1 MRKNALIYELQ
12 RKRSEKMTNFYL
24 KRQGA
29 RIRDNRFKRS
39 NCAHLFL
46 GKKERYL
53 SSQFSFLYPSHAPT
67 KKTANNNPLF

>member
-1 MRKNALIYELQ
+1 
-12 RKRSEKMTNFYL
+12 MTNFYL

-29 RIRDNRFKRS
+29 RIRDNRLKRS
-39 NCAHLFL
+39 SRAHLFL

-53 SSQFSFLYPSHAPT
+53 SSEFSFLYPSHGPT

>member
-1 MRKNALIYELQ
+1 MEKNALIYELQ

-29 RIRDNRFKRS
+29 RIRDNRLKHSSR
-39 NCAHLFL
+39 AHLFL

-53 SSQFSFLYPSHAPT
+53 SSEFSFLYPSHGPK

>member
-1 MRKNALIYELQ
+1 
-12 RKRSEKMTNFYL
+12 MTNFYL

-39 NCAHLFL
+39 SHGHLFL

-53 SSQFSFLYPSHAPT
+53 SSEFSFLYPSHVPT
-67 KKTANNNPLF
+67 KKTSNNNPLF